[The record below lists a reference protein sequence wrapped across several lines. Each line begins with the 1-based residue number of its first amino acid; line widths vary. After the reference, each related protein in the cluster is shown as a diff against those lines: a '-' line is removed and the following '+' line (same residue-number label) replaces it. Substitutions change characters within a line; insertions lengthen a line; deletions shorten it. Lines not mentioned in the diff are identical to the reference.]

1 MNNYTNVIKYKLLA
15 PVYDILVGNRMFI
28 EARKKGFALLQ
39 FQPGEN
45 VLLVGLGTGQ
55 DLPFLPDGINV
66 VGIDI
71 SEAMLAKAEKRAEG
85 RNIRLVNMNA
95 EKLEF
100 KDETFDTVVLNLI
113 LSVVENPNRAMSEAI
128 RVLKR
133 NGRILVFDKFLEGNK
148 KPSLF
153 RKLLN
158 AVTSLLGTDINRRFR
173 DIINGL
179 PVTVICDMPL
189 MFTGSYRV
197 IFLKKI
203 DFDCH

>member
-15 PVYDILVGNRMFI
+15 PIYDILVGNRMFI
-28 EARKKGFALLQ
+28 KARRKGFALLQ

-71 SEAMLAKAEKRAEG
+71 SEAMLAKAEKRAKG
-85 RNIRLVNMNA
+85 RNIRLLNMNA
-95 EKLEF
+95 ERLEF

-113 LSVVENPNRAMSEAI
+113 LSVVENPNRAMSEAV

-133 NGRILVFDKFLEGNK
+133 DGRILVFDKFLEGNK
-148 KPSLF
+148 NPSLF

-158 AVTSLLGTDINRRFR
+158 SVTSLLGTDINRRFR
-173 DIINGL
+173 DIMNGL

-189 MFTGSYRV
+189 MYAGSYRI
-197 IFLKKI
+197 IFLNRI
-203 DFDCH
+203 NTVI

>member
-15 PVYDILVGNRMFI
+15 PVYDILVGNRVFI
-28 EARKKGFALLQ
+28 EARRKGFALLR

-71 SEAMLAKAEKRAEG
+71 SEAMLAKAEKRAKG
-85 RNIRLVNMNA
+85 RNIRLLDMNA

-113 LSVVENPNRAMSEAI
+113 LSVVENPQKAMSEAI

-133 NGRILVFDKFLEGNK
+133 NGKILVFDKFLEGNK
-148 KPSLF
+148 NPSLF

-158 AVTSLLGTDINRRFR
+158 SVTSLLGTDINRRFR

-179 PVTVICDMPL
+179 PVTVIKDMPL
-189 MFTGSYRV
+189 MYAGSYRI
-197 IFLKKI
+197 IFLNRI
-203 DFDCH
+203 DTVI

>member
-15 PVYDILVGNRMFI
+15 PVYDIFVGNHMFI
-28 EARKKGFALLQ
+28 EGRRKGFALLR
-39 FQPGEN
+39 FQPDDN
-45 VLLVGLGTGQ
+45 VLLIGLGTGQ

-71 SEAMLAKAEKRAEG
+71 SEAMLAKAEKRAKG
-85 RNIRLVNMNA
+85 RNIRLLNMNA

-113 LSVVENPNRAMSEAI
+113 LSVVEYPHKAMSEAV

-133 NGRILVFDKFLEGNK
+133 DGRILVFDKFLEGNK
-148 KPSLF
+148 NPSLF
-153 RKLLN
+153 RRLLN
-158 AVTSLLGTDINRRFR
+158 SVTSLLGTDINRRFR
-173 DIINGL
+173 DILDGL
-179 PVTVICDMPL
+179 PVTVIYDMPL
-189 MFTGSYRV
+189 MFTGNYRV

-203 DFDCH
+203 NIQ